1 MELTKQQ
8 KAGALIAALALSAL
22 GVDRLLLGGGG
33 PASASAQDLASA
45 APLVDTT
52 AARPAA
58 GAPSNSLAS
67 RLAEFADAEALDPST
82 DVPDLFSQSR
92 WTLRGVFGEGV
103 RGGVKI
109 GDELVHVGGEYA
121 GAKLLRVSRTGA
133 TFSKAGREFFVALEV
148 PSLGT
153 ERPDAV
159 TPDIS
164 PRG

>member
-8 KAGALIAALALSAL
+8 KAGALIAALALAAL
-22 GVDRLLLGGGG
+22 GVDRLFLGGGG
-33 PASASAQDLASA
+33 PATASAQNLPPE
-45 APLVDTT
+45 APLVTTT

-58 GAPSNSLAS
+58 GTPQNSLAS
-67 RLAEFADAEALDPST
+67 RLTEFAAAEALDPST

-92 WTLRGVFGEGV
+92 WTLRGVFGEGA

-109 GDELVHVGGEYA
+109 GETLIYVGGEYG
-121 GAKLLRVSRTGA
+121 GAKLLRVSREGA
-133 TFSKAGREFFVALEV
+133 TFSKAGREFFVTLER